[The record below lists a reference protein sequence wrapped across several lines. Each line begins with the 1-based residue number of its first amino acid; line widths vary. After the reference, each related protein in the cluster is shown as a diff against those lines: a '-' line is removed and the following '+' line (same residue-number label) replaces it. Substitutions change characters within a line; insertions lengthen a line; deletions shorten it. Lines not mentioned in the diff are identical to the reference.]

1 MKETAK
7 RLITIFL
14 KNSIKI
20 LSLLLAV
27 TIIAFAL
34 ISASPVDPV
43 SQYIMSLGTAVSAE
57 QRAELEAYWGVNE
70 PPVERYF
77 NWLTS
82 LLKGDMGHSAIFRRP
97 VADVISERFMNSL
110 ALMICAWLFAGIIGF
125 TLGCVMG
132 MFQEKWPDK
141 ILKKIGEESTEVI
154 IAGKADDKAETI
166 YEISDLV
173 YHVMV
178 LMVESMEFMHPMKI
192 QS

>member
-1 MKETAK
+1 MNETAK
-7 RLITIFL
+7 RLIAIFL

-27 TIIAFAL
+27 SIIAFAL
-34 ISASPVDPV
+34 ISASPVDPA

-110 ALMICAWLFAGIIGF
+110 ALMICAWLLAGIIGF
-125 TLGCVMG
+125 LGNVQKHLIVAVDSAFHLCLQTGSALLVLADAQIAGKCRGGGTHGIGIRIIHLQLHTLGC
-132 MFQEKWPDK
+132 
-141 ILKKIGEESTEVI
+141 
-154 IAGKADDKAETI
+154 
-166 YEISDLV
+166 
-173 YHVMV
+173 
-178 LMVESMEFMHPMKI
+178 
-192 QS
+192 